1 MKTRRLRNFLRV
13 WMLYGS
19 MFAGAVGAAVLI
31 VVSAVFSAL
40 ELLRSSAPQLSALF
54 RGDGM
59 LSGFEKAI
67 SNGLEY
73 LGASI
78 FLLFFVWILLA
89 LSAVVPATIVGL
101 VYEVLNKYLRFKK
114 VVLTITYCLAALF
127 SAAYGVAAM
136 GAQHDGMPFIYVPLA
151 LATGLIACNITLRFR
166 GDVFEPEHMLNT
178 PAAQRR
184 STL

>member
-101 VYEVLNKYLRFKK
+101 VYEVLNKYLRFRK
-114 VVLTITYCLAALF
+114 VVLTITCLKQSSRHLMN
-127 SAAYGVAAM
+127 G
-136 GAQHDGMPFIYVPLA
+136 
-151 LATGLIACNITLRFR
+151 
-166 GDVFEPEHMLNT
+166 
-178 PAAQRR
+178 
-184 STL
+184 